1 VVKKTNPN
9 QKINQLLID
18 LKSDSEAKITSAIFE
33 LASIGDVSVI
43 PSLFDS
49 LKQMIGTN
57 HHKQLTKLLSD
68 IQISG
73 ASEAF
78 IQVVRNEEDSAA
90 LKMFLPILWESKLD
104 FSNYLADFVEISVS
118 GDYLIALDCLTII
131 ENIPCPFSESQ
142 LLESQLHLKEFIE
155 NKVDTDERKM
165 QILSEIA
172 LFIKDQ
178 NEGID
183 ADLLFD

>member
-1 VVKKTNPN
+1 MSNKEKTKK
-9 QKINQLLID
+9 KLSQLLLD
-18 LKSDSEAKITSAIFE
+18 LKSDSESKITSAIHE
-33 LASIGDVSVI
+33 LASIGDLSTI
-43 PSLFDS
+43 PVLYE
-49 LKQMIGTN
+49 LIKQKSGTYLQ
-57 HHKQLTKLLSD
+57 KQVAKLLSD

-73 ASEAF
+73 APEVF
-78 IQVVRNEEDSAA
+78 IQLIKNEEDSVT

-104 FSNYLADFVEISVS
+104 FSDYLADFVEISAS

-131 ENIPCPFSESQ
+131 ENMPGPFSESQ
-142 LLESQLHLKEFIE
+142 LLEAQLHLKEFME
-155 NKVDTDERKM
+155 NRSQNDERKM